1 MAIFGPL
8 PSQVRQMRAWCRNGV
23 SVDPLRALRI
33 ELVASELATNA
44 LTHSA
49 SGQACGHI
57 RVEMESLPGRLVRI
71 AVTDDGPR
79 PGHTVCLPRLSSEV
93 DALTACGRGLRLV
106 DRLSMEWG
114 WNGEPGTPLTVW
126 AHIDPY
132 APVPDPDD
140 AVAA

>member
-1 MAIFGPL
+1 
-8 PSQVRQMRAWCRNGV
+8 MRAWCRNGV
-23 SVDPLRALRI
+23 SVDPLRALRV

-49 SGQACGHI
+49 SGQLCGHI

-71 AVTDDGPR
+71 SVTDDGPR
-79 PGHTVCLPRLSSEV
+79 PGQIVCLPRLSSEV
-93 DALTACGRGLRLV
+93 DALAACGRGLRLV
-106 DRLSMEWG
+106 DRLSVEWG
-114 WNGEPGTPLTVW
+114 WNGEPGMPLTVW